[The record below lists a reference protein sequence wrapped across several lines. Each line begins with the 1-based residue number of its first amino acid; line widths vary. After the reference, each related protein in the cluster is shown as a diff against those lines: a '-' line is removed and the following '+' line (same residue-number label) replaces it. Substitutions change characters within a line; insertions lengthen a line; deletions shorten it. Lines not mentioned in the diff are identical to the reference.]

1 MNTKIFE
8 HCLAILDIHGII
20 VFLEKDFEGTNDTG
34 IVFGFLG
41 AV

>member
-8 HCLAILDIHGII
+8 HCSAILDIRGII
-20 VFLEKDFEGTNDTG
+20 VFLEKDIEGINGTG